1 MFSFTRLTFFFAEL
15 GSLLGYLFPWTVRET
30 QVDFHKD
37 TCFPV
42 LPGLMEVKEQPDYSS
57 HRPLAEGKLT
67 LRLQLYFILNDR
79 KGGEIPAIFH
89 VLLKCWF
96 RWFFFHTC
104 NWKTNNCPLSTQ
116 GEVSYYRMIFK
127 CVLLSCYIQLCSFK
141 SSFSTWLLSFKLP
154 IVWASWFQL
163 LPMFFV
169 GHVFYFFSYSTF
181 SL

>member
-1 MFSFTRLTFFFAEL
+1 
-15 GSLLGYLFPWTVRET
+15 
-30 QVDFHKD
+30 
-37 TCFPV
+37 
-42 LPGLMEVKEQPDYSS
+42 MEAKEQPDYSS

-67 LRLQLYFILNDR
+67 LWLQLYFILNDR
-79 KGGEIPAIFH
+79 QEGRGNPSHFSCAAR
-89 VLLKCWF
+89 VLLSVN
-96 RWFFFHTC
+96 FFHAC